1 MKKSQIISLLAVS
14 ALSVTMLAACG
25 GSGNKK
31 SDSKADAQS
40 AEVFTGATKG
50 TDNFETLSKG
60 VSENGA
66 WLSGV
71 TKDIDASGKT
81 LTVSGLFAGD
91 KQVKRELALYKS
103 GADKKPEGTYTLTVA
118 KLVVKSPGFII
129 AQGTV
134 KGDVYVDAT
143 GFKMQGSAKVDGN
156 LIFASDRLKKAY
168 DALTP
173 EAKGVVTGT
182 TKVEAT
188 NVVGVK
194 PGAVT
199 IAEKG
204 GKISHVKSSDVKTGA
219 THGTEK
225 LSVLSEALGKN
236 GTWLAAGTADINGA
250 GKTVKIDGTFIGSN
264 GLIARKLV
272 LYAQNDQRQVATPYT
287 LTVAKLVVNSPHT
300 VIANG
305 EIKGDVY
312 ITKSAIGFAAQNT
325 KDTTGKQVTAKIDG
339 NLYFATP
346 AELDAYNKLPAT
358 AKYDVTGKTE
368 VKAV

>member
-1 MKKSQIISLLAVS
+1 MKKSKVISLLAVS
-14 ALSVTMLAACG
+14 ALSVMMLTACG

-31 SDSKADAQS
+31 SDNKADDKS

-50 TDNFETLSKG
+50 TDKFETLSKG
-60 VSENGA
+60 LSENGA
-66 WLSGV
+66 WLNGV

-91 KQVKRELALYKS
+91 GQVKRELALYKS
-103 GADKKPEGTYTLTVA
+103 GTDNKPVETYKLTVA
-118 KLVVKSPGFII
+118 KLVVKSPHFVI

-134 KGDVYVDAT
+134 KGNVYVDAT
-143 GFKMQGSAKVDGN
+143 GFKMNGSGKIDGN
-156 LIFASDRLKKAY
+156 LIFASDHLKKAY
-168 DALTP
+168 DALAA
-173 EAKGVVTGT
+173 EAKGTVTGT

-199 IAEKG
+199 IAAKG
-204 GKISHVKSSDVKTGA
+204 GKITHVKSSDAKTGA
-219 THGTEK
+219 THGTDK
-225 LSVLSEALGKN
+225 FSVLSDALGKN
-236 GTWLAAGTADINGA
+236 GTWLAAGTADIDGA
-250 GKTVKIDGTFIGSN
+250 GKTVTVDGTFIGSN
-264 GLIARKLV
+264 GMIARKLA
-272 LYAQNDQRQVATPYT
+272 LYSQNDQRQVSKTYT
-287 LTVAKLVVNSPHT
+287 LTVGKLVVNSPHT

-305 EIKGDVY
+305 VIKGDVY
-312 ITKSAIGFAAQNT
+312 VTKSALGFAAQNA

-339 NLYFATP
+339 NLYFETQAQ
-346 AELDAYNKLPAT
+346 LDAYNKLPET